1 MNLRSDPFGG
11 RVHRPQT
18 LPSPSTPE
26 LQAQHAEI
34 LRLCTASFLK
44 DTAQG
49 RLHNSLD
56 RIRMRRVEADEE
68 RAAKALRDSQR
79 AASLKRWIMRECA
92 RQRERKAQDPA
103 LLLGLAIDDDDDKVS
118 CSGSSSDCS
127 ADSQG
132 KWRRVGGH
140 SS

>member
-1 MNLRSDPFGG
+1 MLALT
-11 RVHRPQT
+11 VHTQ
-18 LPSPSTPE
+18 

-34 LRLCTASFLK
+34 LKVCTASFLK

-49 RLHNSLD
+49 RLHSSLD

-68 RAAKALRDSQR
+68 RAAKALRDSLR

-103 LLLGLAIDDDDDKVS
+103 LLLELTIDDDDAVS
-118 CSGSSSDCS
+118 SSGSSLECS
-127 ADSQG
+127 GDSQG
-132 KWRRVGGH
+132 EWRRVG
-140 SS
+140 SR